1 VSTVCG
7 HRLVADGC
15 IAANIQTTLPPLIRL
30 LRMPIRPTAHA
41 LALLVFVSGPLL
53 SQKGT
58 SAEITVADVRT
69 RTYIIADDSME
80 GRDTGKRGGLR
91 SAQYIASELKRLGL
105 EPAGDNGTYL
115 QRIPWISRTPDT
127 TGVLRVGERTLR
139 WGSDYLV
146 IPKLGFALA
155 LGGQPF
161 GGGFHGDNVATIYG
175 GRVGDSTIAP
185 ELARDKVVVFAA
197 PTFPLWQLDNLRRY
211 AGARAIVVVTLD
223 LGAPSAYRIR
233 RETYWDSAG
242 ASGVGPLTIISVTK
256 AAVTAMFTAPFDQ
269 LALGAAGL
277 PLSGSAGFIDGPTE
291 APAYNVVGIVRGGDP
306 KLRNTYVAIG
316 AHHDHVGMGP
326 PVDHDSIRA
335 FNQVVRVRGADDP
348 PPRQVTDEQWAK
360 IHALLDSLH
369 RVHGVR
375 LDSIFNGADD
385 DGSGTV
391 LALELAEAV
400 AKAKVRPKRSL
411 LFVWHTAEE
420 KGLYGA
426 QYYSDHPTV
435 PRDSIIAQVNMDQMG
450 RGDPVDNPPGG
461 PNALVV
467 IGPRRLST
475 ELGALV
481 ERVNARPEHRFTL
494 DYEFD
499 RDNDPT
505 NAYCRS
511 DHYMYARYGIPV
523 AFFVAAAWYIDYH
536 MVSDEPQYI
545 GYDRMTKIGRFIRA
559 YVTEVANL
567 GARPVVDQPKPEPNG
582 LCRQ

>member
-1 VSTVCG
+1 M
-7 HRLVADGC
+7 VAVV
-15 IAANIQTTLPPLIRL
+15 ASPSRSQTP
-30 LRMPIRPTAHA
+30 
-41 LALLVFVSGPLL
+41 
-53 SQKGT
+53 T
-58 SAEITVADVRT
+58 SADITAQDVRT

-91 SAQYIASELKRLGL
+91 SARYIAGELKRLGL
-105 EPAGDNGTYL
+105 EPAGDDGTYL
-115 QRIPWISRTPDT
+115 QRIPWVSRTPDT

-139 WGSDYLV
+139 WGSNYLV

-161 GGGFHGDNVATIYG
+161 GGGFRGDNIATIYG

-185 ELARDKVVVFAA
+185 ELTRNKVIVFSA
-197 PTFPLWQLDNLRRY
+197 PAFAFWQLDNLRRY
-211 AGARAIVVVTLD
+211 TAARAIVVATLD
-223 LGAPSAYRIR
+223 LGAPSAFRVR
-233 RETYWDSAG
+233 RETYWDSTG
-242 ASGVGPLTIISVTK
+242 ASGVAPVTIISVTK
-256 AAVTAMFTAPFDQ
+256 AAASAMFTAPFDQ
-269 LALGAAGL
+269 LAVGAAGL

-291 APAYNVVGIVRGGDP
+291 APAYNVVGIVRGSDS

-348 PPRQVTDEQWAK
+348 PPREVTDEQWAK
-360 IHALLDSLH
+360 IHAVLDSLH

-391 LALELAEAV
+391 LALEIAEAF
-400 AKAKVRPKRSL
+400 AKASPKPKRSL

-435 PRDSIIAQVNMDQMG
+435 PRDSIVAQVNMDQMG

-467 IGPRRLST
+467 IGPRRLSS
-475 ELGALV
+475 ELGAMV
-481 ERVNARPEHRFTL
+481 EKVNARAEHRFTL

-545 GYDRMTKIGRFIRA
+545 AYDRMTKIGRFIRD
-559 YVTEVANL
+559 YVAEVANL

>member
-1 VSTVCG
+1 M
-7 HRLVADGC
+7 VAVV
-15 IAANIQTTLPPLIRL
+15 ASPSRSQTP
-30 LRMPIRPTAHA
+30 
-41 LALLVFVSGPLL
+41 
-53 SQKGT
+53 T
-58 SAEITVADVRT
+58 SADITAQDVRT

-91 SAQYIASELKRLGL
+91 SARYIAGELKRLGL
-105 EPAGDNGTYL
+105 EPAGDDGTYL
-115 QRIPWISRTPDT
+115 QRIPWVSRTPDT

-146 IPKLGFALA
+146 LPKLGFALA

-161 GGGFHGDNVATIYG
+161 GGGFRGDNIATIYG
-175 GRVGDSTIAP
+175 GRVGDSTVAP
-185 ELARDKVVVFAA
+185 ELTRNKVIVFSA
-197 PTFPLWQLDNLRRY
+197 PAFAFWQLDNLRRY
-211 AGARAIVVVTLD
+211 TAARAIVVATLD
-223 LGAPSAYRIR
+223 LGAPSAFRVR
-233 RETYWDSAG
+233 RETYWDSTG
-242 ASGVGPLTIISVTK
+242 ASGVAPVTIISVTK
-256 AAVTAMFTAPFDQ
+256 AAASAMFTAPFDQ
-269 LALGAAGL
+269 LAVGATGL

-291 APAYNVVGIVRGGDP
+291 APAYNVVGIVRGSDS

-348 PPRQVTDEQWAK
+348 PPREVTDEQWAK
-360 IHALLDSLH
+360 IHAVLDSLH

-391 LALELAEAV
+391 LALEIAEAF
-400 AKAKVRPKRSL
+400 AKASPKPKRSL

-435 PRDSIIAQVNMDQMG
+435 PRDSIVAQVNMDQMG

-467 IGPRRLST
+467 IGPRRLSS
-475 ELGALV
+475 ELGAMV
-481 ERVNARPEHRFTL
+481 EKVNARAEHRFTL

-545 GYDRMTKIGRFIRA
+545 AYDRMTKIGRFIRD
-559 YVTEVANL
+559 YVAEVANL

>member
-1 VSTVCG
+1 MT
-7 HRLVADGC
+7 
-15 IAANIQTTLPPLIRL
+15 LIRVAL
-30 LRMPIRPTAHA
+30 ATALAASPAFAQTSRTRAPRPT
-41 LALLVFVSGPLL
+41 S
-53 SQKGT
+53 
-58 SAEITVADVRT
+58 ADVTVEDVRA

-80 GRDTGKRGGLR
+80 GRDTGRRGGAR
-91 SAQYIASELKRLGL
+91 SARYIAGELERPGL

-115 QRIPWISRTPDT
+115 QRIPWVSRTPDT
-127 TGVLRVGERTLR
+127 TAVLRAGDRTLR
-139 WGSDYLV
+139 WGTDYLV
-146 IPKLGFALA
+146 VPKLGFALA

-161 GGGFHGDNVATIYG
+161 GGGFRGENVPSVYG
-175 GRVGDSTIAP
+175 GRIGDAMIAP
-185 ELARDKVVVFAA
+185 ELARDRVVVFAS
-197 PTFPLWQLDNLRRY
+197 PTFAFWQRDNLRRY
-211 AGARAIVVVTLD
+211 AGARAILVATLD
-223 LGAPSAYRIR
+223 LGAPSAYRAR
-233 RETYWDSAG
+233 RETYWDSTG
-242 ASGVGPLTIISVTK
+242 ASGVVPLTIISVTRT
-256 AAVTAMFTAPFDQ
+256 AASAMFATAFDQ
-269 LALGAAGL
+269 LAVGTAGL
-277 PLSGSAGFIDGPTE
+277 PLGGTAGFIDGPTE
-291 APAYNVVGIVRGGDP
+291 APAYNVVGIIRGSDR
-306 KLRNTYVAIG
+306 KLRNSYVAIG
-316 AHHDHVGMGP
+316 SHHDHVGMGL

-348 PPRQVTDEQWAK
+348 PPRQVTDEQWTK
-360 IHALLDSLH
+360 IHAVLDSLH

-391 LALELAEAV
+391 LALEIAEAF
-400 AKAKVRPKRSL
+400 AKAKTKPKRSL

-435 PRDSIIAQVNMDQMG
+435 PRDSIVAQVNMDQMG

-475 ELGALV
+475 ELGDLV
-481 ERVNARPEHRFTL
+481 EKVNARPENRFTL

-523 AFFVAAAWYIDYH
+523 VFFVAAAWYIDYH

-545 GYDRMTKIGRFIRA
+545 AYDRMTHIGRFIRD
-559 YVTEVANL
+559 YVGDVANL
-567 GARPVVDQPKPEPNG
+567 GHRPLVDKPKPDPNG

>member
-1 VSTVCG
+1 M
-7 HRLVADGC
+7 
-15 IAANIQTTLPPLIRL
+15 LIRSV
-30 LRMPIRPTAHA
+30 AHA
-41 LALLVFVSGPLL
+41 LVVILCAATPSFA
-53 SQKGT
+53 QT
-58 SAEITVADVRT
+58 SRPTSSDIIVADVRK

-91 SAQYIASELKRLGL
+91 SARYIARELERLGL

-115 QRIPWISRTPDT
+115 QRIPWVSRTPDT
-127 TGVLRVGERTLR
+127 AAVLRVGERTLR
-139 WGSDYLV
+139 WGTDYLV
-146 IPKLGFALA
+146 VPKLGFALA

-161 GGGFHGDNVATIYG
+161 GGSFRGENVATIYG

-185 ELARDKVVVFAA
+185 ELTRDKVVVFAA
-197 PTFPLWQLDNLRRY
+197 PTFAFWQRDNLRRY
-211 AGARAIVVVTLD
+211 AASRAIVVASLD
-223 LGAPSAYRIR
+223 LGAPAAYRVR
-233 RETYWDSAG
+233 RETYWDSTG
-242 ASGVGPLTIISVTK
+242 ASGVAPLTIISVTK
-256 AAVTAMFTAPFDQ
+256 AAAGAMFTAPFDQ
-269 LALGAAGL
+269 LTIGAAGT

-291 APAYNVVGIVRGGDP
+291 APAYNVAGIVRGSDRT
-306 KLRNTYVAIG
+306 LRNTYVAIG

-335 FNQVVRVRGADDP
+335 FNQLVRVRGADDP

-360 IHALLDSLH
+360 IRAVLDSLH

-391 LALELAEAV
+391 LALEIAESF

-426 QYYSDHPTV
+426 QYFADHPTV
-435 PRDSIIAQVNMDQMG
+435 PRDSIVAQVNMDQMG

-475 ELGALV
+475 ELGAMV
-481 ERVNARPEHRFTL
+481 ETVNARPEHKFTL

-545 GYDRMTKIGRFIRA
+545 AYDRMTKIGRFIRD
-559 YVTEVANL
+559 YVAEVANL
-567 GARPVVDQPKPEPNG
+567 GHRPVVDQAKPEPNG

>member
-1 VSTVCG
+1 MQIVVSP
-7 HRLVADGC
+7 
-15 IAANIQTTLPPLIRL
+15 QTFNDSDPL

-41 LALLVFVSGPLL
+41 LALVVFAATPSL
-53 SQKGT
+53 SQKPT
-58 SAEITVADVRT
+58 SPEITAQDVRT

-80 GRDTGKRGGLR
+80 GRDTGKRGGVR
-91 SAQYIASELKRLGL
+91 SAQYIAGELKRLGL
-105 EPAGDNGTYL
+105 EPAGDKGYL
-115 QRIPWISRTPDT
+115 QRIPWVTRTPDT

-161 GGGFHGDNVATIYG
+161 GGGFRGENIATVYG
-175 GRVGDSTIAP
+175 GRVGDSTLAP
-185 ELARDKVVVFAA
+185 ELTRDKVVVLAA
-197 PTFPLWQLDNLRRY
+197 PAFAFWQLDNLRRY
-211 AGARAIVVVTLD
+211 AAARAIVVATLD
-223 LGAPSAYRIR
+223 LGAPSSYRAR
-233 RETYWDSAG
+233 RETYWDSTG
-242 ASGVGPLTIISVTK
+242 ASGVGPLTIISITK
-256 AAVTAMFTAPFDQ
+256 AAAAAMFTAPFDQ
-269 LALGAAGL
+269 LAIGAPGL
-277 PLSGSAGFIDGPTE
+277 PLSGSVGFIDGPTE
-291 APAYNVVGIVRGGDP
+291 APAYNVVGVIRGSDP
-306 KLRNTYVAIG
+306 ALRNTYVAIG

-335 FNQVVRVRGADDP
+335 FNRVVRVRGADDP
-348 PPRQVTDEQWAK
+348 PPREVTDEQWAK
-360 IHALLDSLH
+360 IHAVLDSLH
-369 RVHGVR
+369 RRHGVR

-391 LALELAEAV
+391 LALEIAEAF
-400 AKAKVRPKRSL
+400 AKASPKPKRSL

-435 PRDSIIAQVNMDQMG
+435 PRDSIVAQVNMDQMG

-475 ELGALV
+475 ELGTLV

-545 GYDRMTKIGRFIRA
+545 AYDRMTKIGRFIRD
-559 YVTEVANL
+559 YVSEVANL
-567 GARPVVDQPKPEPNG
+567 RARPVVDQPKPEPNG

>member
-1 VSTVCG
+1 M
-7 HRLVADGC
+7 VAVV
-15 IAANIQTTLPPLIRL
+15 ASPSRSQTP
-30 LRMPIRPTAHA
+30 
-41 LALLVFVSGPLL
+41 
-53 SQKGT
+53 T
-58 SAEITVADVRT
+58 SADITAQDVRT

-91 SAQYIASELKRLGL
+91 SARYIAGELKRLGL
-105 EPAGDNGTYL
+105 EPAGDDGTYL
-115 QRIPWISRTPDT
+115 QRIPWVSRTPDT

-146 IPKLGFALA
+146 LPKLGFALA

-161 GGGFHGDNVATIYG
+161 GGGFRGDNIATIYG
-175 GRVGDSTIAP
+175 GRVGDSTVAP
-185 ELARDKVVVFAA
+185 ELTRNKVIVFSA
-197 PTFPLWQLDNLRRY
+197 PAFAFWQLDNLRRY
-211 AGARAIVVVTLD
+211 TAARAIVVATLD
-223 LGAPSAYRIR
+223 LGAPSAFRVR
-233 RETYWDSAG
+233 RETYWDSTG
-242 ASGVGPLTIISVTK
+242 ASGVAPVTIISVTK
-256 AAVTAMFTAPFDQ
+256 AAASAMFTAPFDQ
-269 LALGAAGL
+269 LAVGAAGL

-291 APAYNVVGIVRGGDP
+291 APAYNVVGIVRGSDS

-348 PPRQVTDEQWAK
+348 PPREVTDEQWAK
-360 IHALLDSLH
+360 IHAVLDSLH
-369 RVHGVR
+369 RVHGIR

-391 LALELAEAV
+391 LALEIAEAF
-400 AKAKVRPKRSL
+400 AKARPKPKRSL

-435 PRDSIIAQVNMDQMG
+435 PRDSIVAQVNMDQMG

-467 IGPRRLST
+467 IGPRRLSS
-475 ELGALV
+475 ELGAMV
-481 ERVNARPEHRFTL
+481 EKVNARAEHRFTL

-545 GYDRMTKIGRFIRA
+545 AYDRMTKIGRFIRD
-559 YVTEVANL
+559 YVAEVANL

>member
-1 VSTVCG
+1 M
-7 HRLVADGC
+7 A
-15 IAANIQTTLPPLIRL
+15 
-30 LRMPIRPTAHA
+30 IRPTAHV
-41 LALLVFVSGPLL
+41 LALVVFVTAAAA
-53 SQKGT
+53 SQKPT
-58 SAEITVADVRT
+58 SADITVEDVRT

-91 SAQYIASELKRLGL
+91 SARYIAGELKRLGL
-105 EPAGDNGTYL
+105 EPAGANGTYL
-115 QRIPWISRTPDT
+115 QQIPWVSRMPDT

-161 GGGFHGDNVATIYG
+161 GAGFRGDNIATIYG

-185 ELARDKVVVFAA
+185 ELTRDKVVIFTA
-197 PTFPLWQLDNLRRY
+197 PTFAFWQRDNLRRY
-211 AGARAIVVVTLD
+211 AGARAIVVATLD
-223 LGAPSAYRIR
+223 LGAPSAYRVR
-233 RETYWDSAG
+233 RETFWDSTG
-242 ASGVGPLTIISVTK
+242 ASGVRPLTIISTTK
-256 AAVTAMFTAPFDQ
+256 AAAAAMFTGPFDQ
-269 LALGAAGL
+269 LTIGAPGL
-277 PLSGSAGFIDGPTE
+277 PLSGSAGFMDGPTE
-291 APAYNVVGIVRGGDP
+291 APAYNVVGIVRGSDP

-335 FNQVVRVRGADDP
+335 FNQAVRVRGADDP
-348 PPRQVTDEQWAK
+348 PPREVTDDQWAK
-360 IHALLDSLH
+360 IHAVLDSLH

-391 LALELAEAV
+391 LALELAEAF
-400 AKAKVRPKRSL
+400 AKSKVKPKRSL

-435 PRDSIIAQVNMDQMG
+435 PRDSIVAQVNMDQMG

-461 PNALVV
+461 PNALLV

-475 ELGALV
+475 ELATLV
-481 ERVNARPEHRFTL
+481 EAVNARPEHRFTL

-505 NAYCRS
+505 NGYCRS

-523 AFFVAAAWYIDYH
+523 AFFAAAAWYIDYH

-545 GYDRMTKIGRFIRA
+545 AYDRMTKIGRFIRD
-559 YVTEVANL
+559 YVAEVANL
-567 GARPVVDQPKPEPNG
+567 AARPVVDQPKPDPNG

>member
-1 VSTVCG
+1 MLTRSAGRALAMVVF
-7 HRLVADGC
+7 VATPSL
-15 IAANIQTTLPPLIRL
+15 AQTT
-30 LRMPIRPTAHA
+30 RPT
-41 LALLVFVSGPLL
+41 
-53 SQKGT
+53 
-58 SAEITVADVRT
+58 SADITVEDVRT

-91 SAQYIASELKRLGL
+91 SAEYIAGELKRLGL
-105 EPAGDNGTYL
+105 EPAGNNGTYL
-115 QRIPWISRTPDT
+115 QRIPWVSRTPDT
-127 TGVLRVGERTLR
+127 TAVLRVGERTLR

-161 GGGFHGDNVATIYG
+161 GGGFRGDNVATIYG

-185 ELARDKVVVFAA
+185 ELTRDKVVVFAA
-197 PTFPLWQLDNLRRY
+197 PTFPFWQRDNLRRY
-211 AGARAIVVVTLD
+211 AGARAIVVATLD
-223 LGAPSAYRIR
+223 LGAPSAYRVR
-233 RETYWDSAG
+233 RETYWDSTG
-242 ASGVGPLTIISVTK
+242 ASGVSPLTIISVTK
-256 AAVTAMFTAPFDQ
+256 AAAAAMFTAPFDQ
-269 LALGAAGL
+269 LSIGVAGL
-277 PLSGSAGFIDGPTE
+277 PLSGTVGFIDAPTE
-291 APAYNVVGIVRGGDP
+291 APAYNVVGIVRGSDP
-306 KLRNTYVAIG
+306 RLRNTYVAIG

-348 PPRQVTDEQWAK
+348 PPRQVTGEQWAK
-360 IHALLDSLH
+360 IRAVLDSLH

-391 LALELAEAV
+391 LALEIAEAF
-400 AKAKVRPKRSL
+400 AKAKVKPKRSL

-435 PRDSIIAQVNMDQMG
+435 PRDSIVAQVNMDQMG

-475 ELGALV
+475 ELGAMV
-481 ERVNARPEHRFTL
+481 EKVNARPEHKFTL

-545 GYDRMTKIGRFIRA
+545 AYDRMTKIGRFIRD
-559 YVTEVANL
+559 YVAEVANL

>member
-1 VSTVCG
+1 
-7 HRLVADGC
+7 
-15 IAANIQTTLPPLIRL
+15 
-30 LRMPIRPTAHA
+30 MPIRPTVRA
-41 LALLVFVSGPLL
+41 LAMVAVVASPSR
-53 SQKGT
+53 SQTPT
-58 SAEITVADVRT
+58 SADITAQDVRT

-91 SAQYIASELKRLGL
+91 SARYIAGELKRLGL
-105 EPAGDNGTYL
+105 EPAGDDGTYL
-115 QRIPWISRTPDT
+115 QRIPWVSRTPDT

-146 IPKLGFALA
+146 LPKLGFALA

-161 GGGFHGDNVATIYG
+161 GGGFRGDNIATIYG
-175 GRVGDSTIAP
+175 GRVGDSTVAP
-185 ELARDKVVVFAA
+185 ELTRNKVIVFSA
-197 PTFPLWQLDNLRRY
+197 PAFAFWQLDNLRRY
-211 AGARAIVVVTLD
+211 TAARAIVVATLD
-223 LGAPSAYRIR
+223 LGAPSAFRVR
-233 RETYWDSAG
+233 RETYWDSTG
-242 ASGVGPLTIISVTK
+242 ASGVAPVTIISVTK
-256 AAVTAMFTAPFDQ
+256 AAASAMFTAPFDQ
-269 LALGAAGL
+269 LAVGAAGL

-291 APAYNVVGIVRGGDP
+291 APAYNVVGIVRGSDS

-348 PPRQVTDEQWAK
+348 PPREVTDEQWAK
-360 IHALLDSLH
+360 IHAVLDSLH
-369 RVHGVR
+369 RVHGIR

-391 LALELAEAV
+391 LALEIAEAF
-400 AKAKVRPKRSL
+400 AKARPKPKRSL

-435 PRDSIIAQVNMDQMG
+435 PRDSIVAQVNMDQMG

-467 IGPRRLST
+467 IGPRRLSS
-475 ELGALV
+475 ELGAMV
-481 ERVNARPEHRFTL
+481 EKVNARAEHRFTL

-545 GYDRMTKIGRFIRA
+545 AYDRMTKIGRFIRD
-559 YVTEVANL
+559 YVAEVANL

>member
-1 VSTVCG
+1 M
-7 HRLVADGC
+7 VAVV
-15 IAANIQTTLPPLIRL
+15 ASPARSQTP
-30 LRMPIRPTAHA
+30 
-41 LALLVFVSGPLL
+41 
-53 SQKGT
+53 T
-58 SAEITVADVRT
+58 SADITAQDVRT

-91 SAQYIASELKRLGL
+91 SARYIAGELTRLGL
-105 EPAGDNGTYL
+105 EPAGDDGTYL
-115 QRIPWISRTPDT
+115 QRIPWVSRTPDT

-161 GGGFHGDNVATIYG
+161 GGGFRGDNIATIYG
-175 GRVGDSTIAP
+175 GRVGDSTVAP
-185 ELARDKVVVFAA
+185 ELTRNKVIVFSA
-197 PTFPLWQLDNLRRY
+197 PAFAFWQLDNLRRY
-211 AGARAIVVVTLD
+211 TAARAIVVATLD
-223 LGAPSAYRIR
+223 LGAPSAFRVR
-233 RETYWDSAG
+233 RETYWDSTG
-242 ASGVGPLTIISVTK
+242 ASGVAPVTIISVTK
-256 AAVTAMFTAPFDQ
+256 AAASAMFTAPFDQ
-269 LALGAAGL
+269 LAVGAAGL

-291 APAYNVVGIVRGGDP
+291 APAYNVVGIVRGSDS

-348 PPRQVTDEQWAK
+348 PPREVTDEQWAK
-360 IHALLDSLH
+360 IHAVLDSLH

-391 LALELAEAV
+391 LALEIAEAF
-400 AKAKVRPKRSL
+400 AKASPKPKRSL

-435 PRDSIIAQVNMDQMG
+435 PRDSIVAQVNMDQMG

-467 IGPRRLST
+467 IGPRRLSS
-475 ELGALV
+475 ELGAMV
-481 ERVNARPEHRFTL
+481 EKVNARAEHRFTL

-545 GYDRMTKIGRFIRA
+545 AYDRMTKIGRFIRD
-559 YVTEVANL
+559 YVAEVANL

>member
-1 VSTVCG
+1 MSITPMSVRAAAMTALLASTV
-7 HRLVADGC
+7 VAQPSRGVPR
-15 IAANIQTTLPPLIRL
+15 THPP
-30 LRMPIRPTAHA
+30 RPT
-41 LALLVFVSGPLL
+41 
-53 SQKGT
+53 T
-58 SAEITVADVRT
+58 TDITVEDVRT

-80 GRDTGKRGGLR
+80 GRDTGRRGGVR
-91 SAQYIASELKRLGL
+91 SARYIAGELERLGL
-105 EPAGDNGTYL
+105 EPAGDDGTYL
-115 QRIPWISRTPDT
+115 QQIPWVSRTPDT
-127 TGVLRVGERTLR
+127 AAVLRAGSQTLR
-139 WGSDYLV
+139 WGTDYLLL
-146 IPKLGFALA
+146 PKLGFALA

-161 GGGFHGDNVATIYG
+161 GGGFRGENVPTIYG
-175 GRVGDSTIAP
+175 GRIGDALIAP
-185 ELARDKVVVFAA
+185 ELVRDKVVVFASPA
-197 PTFPLWQLDNLRRY
+197 FPFWQRDNLRRY
-211 AGARAIVVVTLD
+211 ASARAIVVTTLD
-223 LGAPSAYRIR
+223 LGAPSAYRVR
-233 RETYWDSAG
+233 RETYWDSTG
-242 ASGVGPLTIISVTK
+242 ASGVAPLTVVSVTR
-256 AAVTAMFTAPFDQ
+256 AAAAAMFPTPFDQ
-269 LALGAAGL
+269 LTVGTAGV
-277 PLSGSAGFIDGPTE
+277 PLSGRAGFIDASTE
-291 APAYNVVGIVRGGDP
+291 APAYNVVGILRGSDP

-316 AHHDHVGMGP
+316 AHHDHVGMGA

-348 PPRQVTDEQWAK
+348 PPKDVTAEQWTK
-360 IHALLDSLH
+360 INDMIDSLH
-369 RVHGVR
+369 RAHGVR

-391 LALELAEAV
+391 LALEIAEAF

-426 QYYSDHPTV
+426 QYFSDHPTV
-435 PRDSIIAQVNMDQMG
+435 PRDSIVAQVNMDQMG

-475 ELGALV
+475 QLGDLV
-481 ERVNARPEHRFTL
+481 EQVNARPEHRFTL

-523 AFFVAAAWYIDYH
+523 VFFVAAAWYIDYH

-545 GYDRMTKIGRFIRA
+545 AYDRMTHIGRFIRDYIA
-559 YVTEVANL
+559 DLASFER
-567 GARPVVDQPKPEPNG
+567 RPTVDKPKPEVNG

>member
-1 VSTVCG
+1 MSLAHTTVRALSAAAMVSSPA
-7 HRLVADGC
+7 LA
-15 IAANIQTTLPPLIRL
+15 QTPRDPVRSHPP
-30 LRMPIRPTAHA
+30 RPT
-41 LALLVFVSGPLL
+41 
-53 SQKGT
+53 T
-58 SAEITVADVRT
+58 AEITVEDVRT
-69 RTYIIADDSME
+69 RTYTIADDSME
-80 GRDTGKRGGLR
+80 GRDTGRRGGLR
-91 SAQYIASELKRLGL
+91 SARYIAGELKRLGL

-115 QRIPWISRTPDT
+115 QQIPWVSRAPDT
-127 TGVLRVGERTLR
+127 TALLRAGSQTLR
-139 WGSDYLV
+139 WGTDYLV
-146 IPKLGFALA
+146 LPKLGFALA

-161 GGGFHGDNVATIYG
+161 GGGFRGENVPTVYG
-175 GRVGDSTIAP
+175 GRIGDAMVAP
-185 ELARDKVVVFAA
+185 DQVRDKVVVFAS
-197 PTFPLWQLDNLRRY
+197 PTFPFWQRDNLRRY
-211 AGARAIVVVTLD
+211 ATARAIIVATLD
-223 LGAPSAYRIR
+223 LGAPSAYRVR
-233 RETYWDSAG
+233 RQTYWDSTG
-242 ASGVGPLTIISVTK
+242 ASGVVPLTVISVTH
-256 AAVTAMFTAPFDQ
+256 AAASAMFSTPFDQ
-269 LALGAAGL
+269 LTLGTLGL
-277 PLSGSAGFIDGPTE
+277 PLGGSAGFIDGPTE
-291 APAYNVVGIVRGGDP
+291 APAYNVVGILRGSDP

-316 AHHDHVGMGP
+316 SHHDHVGMGP

-348 PPRQVTDEQWAK
+348 PPRQVTDEQWAR
-360 IHALLDSLH
+360 INAVVDSLH
-369 RVHGVR
+369 RAHGVR

-385 DGSGTV
+385 DGSGSV
-391 LALELAEAV
+391 LALEIAEAF
-400 AKAKVRPKRSL
+400 AKAKVRPRRSL

-435 PRDSIIAQVNMDQMG
+435 LRDSIVAQVNMDQMG

-475 ELGALV
+475 ELGDLV
-481 ERVNARPEHRFTL
+481 ETVNKRPGNQFTL

-523 AFFVAAAWYIDYH
+523 VFFVAAAWYIDYH

-545 GYDRMTKIGRFIRA
+545 AYDRMTHIGRFVRDYIA
-559 YVTEVANL
+559 DVANL
-567 GARPVVDQPKPEPNG
+567 GHRPVVDKPKPEVNG

>member
-1 VSTVCG
+1 
-7 HRLVADGC
+7 
-15 IAANIQTTLPPLIRL
+15 
-30 LRMPIRPTAHA
+30 MPIRPAAHA
-41 LALLVFVSGPLL
+41 LALVVFVAAPSL
-53 SQKGT
+53 SQKPT
-58 SAEITVADVRT
+58 SAEITAHDVRT

-91 SAQYIASELKRLGL
+91 SAQYIAGELERLGL

-115 QRIPWISRTPDT
+115 QRIPWVSRTPDT
-127 TGVLRVGERTLR
+127 TGVLRIGERTLR
-139 WGSDYLV
+139 WGADYLV

-161 GGGFHGDNVATIYG
+161 GGGFRGDNVATVYG

-185 ELARDKVVVFAA
+185 ELARDKVVVFSA
-197 PTFPLWQLDNLRRY
+197 PTFAFWQLDNLRRY
-211 AGARAIVVVTLD
+211 AAVRAVVVATLD
-223 LGAPSAYRIR
+223 LGAPSSYRAR
-233 RETYWDSAG
+233 RETYWDSTG
-242 ASGVGPLTIISVTK
+242 ASGVAPLTIISVTK
-256 AAVTAMFTAPFDQ
+256 AAAGAMFTGPFEQ
-269 LALGAAGL
+269 LAIGAAGL
-277 PLSGSAGFIDGPTE
+277 PLSGSTGFIDEPTE
-291 APAYNVVGIVRGGDP
+291 APAYNVVGIVRGSDP

-316 AHHDHVGMGP
+316 AHHDHIGMGP
-326 PVDHDSIRA
+326 AVDHDSVRA

-348 PPRQVTDEQWAK
+348 PPRQVTDDQWAK
-360 IHALLDSLH
+360 IHAVLDSLH

-391 LALELAEAV
+391 LALEIAEAF
-400 AKAKVRPKRSL
+400 AKTRPKPKRSL

-435 PRDSIIAQVNMDQMG
+435 PRDSIVAQVNMDQMG

-475 ELGALV
+475 ELGAMV
-481 ERVNARPEHRFTL
+481 EKVNARPEHKFTL

-545 GYDRMTKIGRFIRA
+545 AYDRMTKIGRFIRD
-559 YVTEVANL
+559 YVAEVANL

>member
-1 VSTVCG
+1 MV
-7 HRLVADGC
+7 
-15 IAANIQTTLPPLIRL
+15 
-30 LRMPIRPTAHA
+30 
-41 LALLVFVSGPLL
+41 VFVATPSL
-53 SQKGT
+53 SQKTT
-58 SAEITVADVRT
+58 SAEITVEDVRT

-91 SAQYIASELKRLGL
+91 SAQYIAGELKRLGL

-115 QRIPWISRTPDT
+115 QRIPWVSRTPDT
-127 TGVLRVGERTLR
+127 AGVLRVGEQTLR
-139 WGSDYLV
+139 WGADYLV

-161 GGGFHGDNVATIYG
+161 GGGFRGDNVATVYG

-185 ELARDKVVVFAA
+185 ALTRGKVVVFAA
-197 PTFPLWQLDNLRRY
+197 PTFAFWQRDNLRRY

-223 LGAPSAYRIR
+223 LGAPSAYKVR
-233 RETYWDSAG
+233 RETYWDSTG
-242 ASGVGPLTIISVTK
+242 ASGVAPLTIISVTK
-256 AAVTAMFTAPFDQ
+256 AAAAAMFTAPFDQ
-269 LALGAAGL
+269 LTIGAAGL
-277 PLSGSAGFIDGPTE
+277 PLSGGAGFIDAPTE
-291 APAYNVVGIVRGGDP
+291 APAYNVVGIVRGSDA

-316 AHHDHVGMGP
+316 SHHDHVGMGP

-348 PPRQVTDEQWAK
+348 PPRQVSDEQWAK
-360 IHALLDSLH
+360 IHAVLDSLH

-375 LDSIFNGADD
+375 LDSTFNGADD

-391 LALELAEAV
+391 LALEIAEAF
-400 AKAKVRPKRSL
+400 AKATPKPKRSL

-426 QYYSDHPTV
+426 QYFSDHPTV
-435 PRDSIIAQVNMDQMG
+435 PRDSIVAQVNMDQMG

-475 ELGALV
+475 ELGAMV
-481 ERVNARPEHRFTL
+481 EKVNARPEHKFTL

-545 GYDRMTKIGRFIRA
+545 AYDRMTKIGRFIRD
-559 YVTEVANL
+559 YVADVANL
-567 GARPVVDQPKPEPNG
+567 GTRPAVDQPKPEPNG

>member
-1 VSTVCG
+1 M
-7 HRLVADGC
+7 VAVV
-15 IAANIQTTLPPLIRL
+15 ASPSRSQTP
-30 LRMPIRPTAHA
+30 
-41 LALLVFVSGPLL
+41 
-53 SQKGT
+53 T
-58 SAEITVADVRT
+58 SADITAQDVRT

-91 SAQYIASELKRLGL
+91 SARYIAGELKRLGL
-105 EPAGDNGTYL
+105 EPAGDDGTYL
-115 QRIPWISRTPDT
+115 QRIPWVSRTPDT

-161 GGGFHGDNVATIYG
+161 GGGFRGDNIATIYG
-175 GRVGDSTIAP
+175 GRVGDSTVAP
-185 ELARDKVVVFAA
+185 ELTRNKVIVFSA
-197 PTFPLWQLDNLRRY
+197 PAFAFWQLDNLRRY
-211 AGARAIVVVTLD
+211 TAARAIVVATLD
-223 LGAPSAYRIR
+223 LGAPSAFRVR
-233 RETYWDSAG
+233 RETYWDSTG
-242 ASGVGPLTIISVTK
+242 ASGVAPVTIISVTK
-256 AAVTAMFTAPFDQ
+256 AAASAMFTAPFDQ
-269 LALGAAGL
+269 LAVGAAGL

-291 APAYNVVGIVRGGDP
+291 AAAYNVVGIVRGSDS

-348 PPRQVTDEQWAK
+348 PPREVTDEQWAK
-360 IHALLDSLH
+360 IHAVLDSLH

-391 LALELAEAV
+391 LALEIAEAF
-400 AKAKVRPKRSL
+400 AKASPKPKRSL

-435 PRDSIIAQVNMDQMG
+435 PRDSIVAQVNMDQMG

-467 IGPRRLST
+467 IGPRRLSS
-475 ELGALV
+475 ELGAMV
-481 ERVNARPEHRFTL
+481 EKVNARAEHRFTL

-545 GYDRMTKIGRFIRA
+545 AYDRMTKIGRFIRD
-559 YVTEVANL
+559 YVAEVANL